1 MKRKI
6 SIDGLILN
14 IIKYA
19 VLILFLCVMLAP
31 FVWMILASVKPTQEE
46 IFAFPV
52 IYFTKQPSLQN
63 YKNMLIE
70 SSFWRNILN
79 SVIVSA
85 AAGVLAVAAG
95 SLAAYAL
102 ARFRFRFKGIV
113 MLFFLFTQLLPMFL
127 LLAPLYDLLS
137 ALKLINNLFGLIL
150 VYTAM
155 MIPFSVVTLVGFFS
169 GAPKSI
175 EEAAQVDGAG
185 RVRALFTVIV
195 PVILPG
201 IATTFIFAFVN
212 CWNELFAAN
221 MFIHDDALKTIP
233 VKMNAFIQQYNVKWG
248 EMAAGTIMSVIPS
261 AVLYIFAQRYF
272 AEGLSAGAVKG

>member
-1 MKRKI
+1 MKKKI
-6 SIDGLILN
+6 SIGSIFLT
-14 IIKYA
+14 IIKFA
-19 VLILFLCVMLAP
+19 ILFIFLCVMLAP
-31 FVWMILASVKPTQEE
+31 FIWMILTSIKPTQKE
-46 IFAFPV
+46 IFEFPV
-52 IYFTKQPSLQN
+52 RYFTSNPSLVN
-63 YKNMLIE
+63 YRNMLQK
-70 SSFWRNILN
+70 SGFGRNILN
-79 SVIVSA
+79 SVIVSGC
-85 AAGVLAVAAG
+85 AGFLAVTAG
-95 SLAAYAL
+95 LLAAYAI
-102 ARFRFRFKGIV
+102 ARFKFRAKGLV
-113 MLFFLFTQLLPMFL
+113 LTFFLFTQLLPMFL

-137 ALKLINNLFGLIL
+137 KLKLINSHFGLIL

-155 MIPFSVVTLVGFFS
+155 MIPFSVVTLIGFVKK
-169 GAPKSI
+169 APKSI

-261 AVLYIFAQRYF
+261 TVLYIFAQRYF